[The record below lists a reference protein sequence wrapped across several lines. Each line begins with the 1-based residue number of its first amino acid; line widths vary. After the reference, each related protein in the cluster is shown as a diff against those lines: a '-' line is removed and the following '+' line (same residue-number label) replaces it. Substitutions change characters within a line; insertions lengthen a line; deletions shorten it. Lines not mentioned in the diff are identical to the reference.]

1 MWQPCVPQSPS
12 QRSHWP
18 RDCEK
23 LQQAQDPHIHM
34 EIWVYK
40 YRAEAEEKAA
50 QIQLALRTEQ
60 ERSDTTAMAPTV
72 FGQAS
77 YPKEHLTP
85 AHKLRKPMVEKLR
98 RDRINTS
105 IEQLKSLLGPE
116 FLRQQ
121 PDSKQEKADI
131 LEMAVTYLRGWQ
143 QQKQQQQAGVTSGL
157 MTSGDG
163 YSRCVQ
169 EAVSFLSHCE
179 VQTQAHRRLLSHFQG
194 LQASSHGPPTLSP
207 PGSPLHQVTSSKG
220 VSQASSALWR
230 PW

>member
-1 MWQPCVPQSPS
+1 
-12 QRSHWP
+12 
-18 RDCEK
+18 
-23 LQQAQDPHIHM
+23 
-34 EIWVYK
+34 
-40 YRAEAEEKAA
+40 
-50 QIQLALRTEQ
+50 
-60 ERSDTTAMAPTV
+60 MAPTV

-77 YPKEHLTP
+77 YSKEHLTP

-98 RDRINTS
+98 RDRINVC

-131 LEMAVTYLRGWQ
+131 LEMAVSYMRGWQ
-143 QQKQQQQAGVTSGL
+143 QQKQVSLTSGP
-157 MTSGDG
+157 TTASDG

-169 EAVSFLSHCE
+169 EAVSFLSHCD

-194 LQASSHGPPTLSP
+194 LQVSSRSSRSPCSLSP
-207 PGSPLHQVTSSKG
+207 PGSPHHQVSSNKG
-220 VSQASSALWR
+220 VSQASCGLWR